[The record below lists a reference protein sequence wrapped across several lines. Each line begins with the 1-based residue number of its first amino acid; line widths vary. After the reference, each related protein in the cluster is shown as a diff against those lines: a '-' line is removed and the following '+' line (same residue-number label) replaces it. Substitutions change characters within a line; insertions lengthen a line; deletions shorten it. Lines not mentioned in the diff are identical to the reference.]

1 MGVPPGTAG
10 ATNDDIVFPPGG
22 FTYSAN
28 VHQAGQLDW
37 PQVEQT
43 EATLWHLT
51 RIASITYR
59 SYLETKAG
67 ETRNDIFFLKITG
80 FPSLDPL
87 KATYESANLPEG
99 FTLEQGRKWMVALV
113 DKTRKRPNR
122 NQDKYLADSGAGDY
136 TSFLEWKL
144 MVSNSAAYR
153 VPWKSLNRIN
163 KKHEKSNHYW
173 CFIGIGKE
181 LAKIFASNDYEVG
194 IAARRTDLLKELAT
208 EMQQKPT
215 RLR

>member
-1 MGVPPGTAG
+1 MKKLLISLTLILLVSMFIGCAKEMTPTLSVPKTPVANALPTPPMGVPPGTAG
-10 ATNDDIVFPPGG
+10 ATNDDIIFPPGG
-22 FTYSAN
+22 FTYRAN

-99 FTLEQGRKWMVALV
+99 FTLEQGEEMNGGIGGQDEKASRIVIKINISQTVA
-113 DKTRKRPNR
+113 P
-122 NQDKYLADSGAGDY
+122 GDY
-136 TSFLEWKL
+136 TFLFRVEVDGVKFGSVPCTVK
-144 MVSNSAAYR
+144 VS
-153 VPWKSLNRIN
+153 
-163 KKHEKSNHYW
+163 E
-173 CFIGIGKE
+173 
-181 LAKIFASNDYEVG
+181 
-194 IAARRTDLLKELAT
+194 
-208 EMQQKPT
+208 
-215 RLR
+215 